1 MDDMFNIKDLL
12 KEKEKLNLDL
22 RKTQTAL
29 KKVEGKYKQ
38 LLERSSDIIFIH
50 QDGKIVL
57 ASKACAILL
66 GAKHPKDLIGKDL
79 LNDIVHPDY
88 REIVKKRDN
97 AILHEKREVK
107 FLEEKIIK
115 LDGEVID
122 IDACAVPFTYRGNTA
137 IKVYAR
143 DITKRK
149 KVVEEL
155 GRTHKNLK
163 NLNNYLQKMLEK
175 ERLKFSREI
184 HDELGQVLSVLKLDI
199 QNIINQMPKEPKNII
214 EKLYTMSNLIDII
227 MQRLKMISYQL
238 RPPILD
244 HLGLYAA
251 MNWQVNEFEKTTNI
265 KCKLKVEPENLE
277 LSEDTSIILFRVLQ
291 EALTN
296 ILRHSKATK
305 VSIYLKKN
313 EHKLF
318 FKINDNGIGIPN
330 DKMADS
336 KSLGLLSMKERIS
349 NINGTFYIIGKEN
362 IGTTIAINIPLYLK
376 TKKND

>member
-1 MDDMFNIKDLL
+1 MDDMFNIKNLL

-29 KKVEGKYKQ
+29 KKVEEKYKQ

-66 GAKHPKDLIGKDL
+66 GAKYPKDLIGKDL

-97 AILHEKREVK
+97 TILHEKREVK

-115 LDGEVID
+115 LDGEVLD

-163 NLNNYLQKMLEK
+163 NLNNYLQKMIEK

-227 MQRLKMISYQL
+227 MQRLKMISYQ
-238 RPPILD
+238 
-244 HLGLYAA
+244 
-251 MNWQVNEFEKTTNI
+251 
-265 KCKLKVEPENLE
+265 
-277 LSEDTSIILFRVLQ
+277 
-291 EALTN
+291 
-296 ILRHSKATK
+296 
-305 VSIYLKKN
+305 
-313 EHKLF
+313 
-318 FKINDNGIGIPN
+318 
-330 DKMADS
+330 
-336 KSLGLLSMKERIS
+336 
-349 NINGTFYIIGKEN
+349 
-362 IGTTIAINIPLYLK
+362 
-376 TKKND
+376 